1 MQDIQF
7 QLDEI
12 KELLIANK
20 KVLNIDEV
28 CKYTGLSKNYLYKLT
43 SESRIPYSKP
53 SGKSLYFDKDRI
65 DEWLLR
71 NPQRSLQ

>member
-1 MQDIQF
+1 MENIQS

-28 CKYTGLSKNYLYKLT
+28 CTYTGLSKNYLYKLT
-43 SESRIPYSKP
+43 SLNRIPHSKP

-71 NPQRSLQ
+71 NPQRSL

>member
-1 MQDIQF
+1 MQEIQL

-28 CKYTGLSKNYLYKLT
+28 CTYTGLSKNYLYKLT
-43 SESRIPYSKP
+43 SLNRIPYSKP

-71 NPQRSLQ
+71 NPQRSL